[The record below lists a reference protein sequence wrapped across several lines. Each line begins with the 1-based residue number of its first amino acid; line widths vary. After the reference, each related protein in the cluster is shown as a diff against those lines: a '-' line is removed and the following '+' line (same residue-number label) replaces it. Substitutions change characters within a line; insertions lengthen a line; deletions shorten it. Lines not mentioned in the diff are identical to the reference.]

1 MAITAII
8 TTKTIKMT
16 IMVTISIARVYGGKG
31 GWPSKSQGVVPARK
45 MSRFEERKEGGMGW
59 RKMEKARGKV
69 GGRKKDGSGGA
80 AKAREKESWFEA
92 KNQGTGNTEK
102 VKEIYEVGE
111 QNGKDKMDE
120 VLRRS
125 NGHRICKEKGR
136 DPFFEHRDRNE

>member
-1 MAITAII
+1 MAKVAGRA
-8 TTKTIKMT
+8 KVKE
-16 IMVTISIARVYGGKG
+16 SFPRGKCLGSRKGKRAEWDGG
-31 GWPSKSQGVVPARK
+31 R
-45 MSRFEERKEGGMGW
+45 W
-59 RKMEKARGKV
+59 RRHAGKV

-80 AKAREKESWFEA
+80 AKAREKGSWFEA